1 MFLSFEMIGKTW
13 MLHEVKR
20 IEVVLVPDSGS
31 MPLVARGNPD
41 DTTVIV
47 ALVVE
52 EGRAMESDSEVELQV
67 VYPQAA

>member
-1 MFLSFEMIGKTW
+1 